1 MILQV
6 KHSAS
11 FSLKFCWFFYYTY
24 RTLTSNKYIS
34 YIKHFRPKINASFV
48 IQISKFSPIIFH
60 DPRVASNRLT
70 IPIHPNTRSLITWIA
85 NHPNTSLISIA
96 LAFEKELQAETIGP
110 SRTRNDGAREIEELS
125 ICSVT
130 TICRDAVSRRG
141 APSWRRKER
150 KKERISRFEG
160 DLSIRQVSEIASN
173 VPPALG
179 ALERVDTVYMYM

>member
-11 FSLKFCWFFYYTY
+11 FSLKFYWFFYHTY

-60 DPRVASNRLT
+60 DPRVASNRL
-70 IPIHPNTRSLITWIA
+70 TRSLITWIA

-141 APSWRRKER
+141 APSWRRKEER
-150 KKERISRFEG
+150 KKE
-160 DLSIRQVSEIASN
+160 
-173 VPPALG
+173 
-179 ALERVDTVYMYM
+179 